1 MKDCCSRADHDAL
14 ICELSLLQAPKPS
27 SGPHKSRKCLPLIL
41 ILRNR
46 LKYVLI
52 RALSTSSGTNCYGEI
67 LAFSLF
73 LGYKLLLS
81 RGVASVLWLGVQ
93 FDRKQF
99 WFEPQL

>member
-1 MKDCCSRADHDAL
+1 MKDCCSRADHAAL

-27 SGPHKSRKCLPLIL
+27 SGPHKSRECLPLIL

-52 RALSTSSGTNCYGEI
+52 RTLSTPSGTNR
-67 LAFSLF
+67 L
-73 LGYKLLLS
+73 
-81 RGVASVLWLGVQ
+81 GVASVLWLGVQ